1 MRPKFKKGYY
11 PDLLTWKEFV
21 RLINI
26 RPLMTCE
33 RVIIPRFREQHQ
45 WDSSIWSLEKNSI
58 PPLLLKRII
67 QNNILYL
74 VDMSRCSRKVNDLA
88 KRIEDE
94 FNASAD
100 AHIYT
105 CLDTSLIHPYGIH
118 YDENPNIIVQCEGET
133 NFKVWDIIK
142 DMDGAS
148 SNLHITDSPL
158 LDVDMKPGDSI
169 LIPRYYPHLATSNT
183 VRMSV
188 SFPFI
193 PNAERQPREWI
204 EL

>member
-105 CLDTSLIHPYGIH
+105 CLDTSLIHPYGTVS
-118 YDENPNIIVQCEGET
+118 YT
-133 NFKVWDIIK
+133 
-142 DMDGAS
+142 
-148 SNLHITDSPL
+148 
-158 LDVDMKPGDSI
+158 
-169 LIPRYYPHLATSNT
+169 HLTLPTSDL
-183 VRMSV
+183 V
-188 SFPFI
+188 
-193 PNAERQPREWI
+193 
-204 EL
+204 